1 VIQVGV
7 EHPPLISIII
17 PVYNVEPFLRE
28 CLDSVVNQT
37 LRTIEII
44 CVNDCSSDRSL
55 GILQEYADKDKRIK
69 VIEKKINEGLSKT
82 RNMGI
87 SIATGKYLLFVDSD
101 DYVDNDLCRK
111 AFECA
116 EKNHAELV
124 IYDFAVFHGTQD
136 LEENRKKISA
146 LNHLDPSDRVALLKS
161 PAFAWTKLI
170 RTDFA
175 HKLDLKFP
183 PGLTY
188 EDLPVHWQL
197 MTLATKIAVLPERL
211 CFYRQRNSS
220 ITYRSDWSL
229 TDRIL
234 ILDSVRDFLDSRNL
248 YTRYQDVFL
257 QSQLDVF
264 CWLYEHI
271 DASHKQKVMTLI
283 KGRLG
288 GEHWNYI
295 ESQKPLSWKTRAFY
309 QAIRGSTFAK
319 VRRGL
324 WFFAR
329 DCYRGL
335 NKQA

>member
-1 VIQVGV
+1 MGI
-7 EHPPLISIII
+7 ELCPLVSIII
-17 PVYNVEPFLRE
+17 PIYNVEPFLRE

-55 GILQEYADKDKRIK
+55 DILQEYADKDKRIK
-69 VIEKKINEGLSKT
+69 VVDKKINEGLSTT
-82 RNMGI
+82 RNIGM
-87 SIATGKYLLFVDSD
+87 SFATGKYLLFVDSD
-101 DYVDNDLCRK
+101 DYVDHDLCRK

-116 EKNHAELV
+116 EKNRAGLV
-124 IYDFAVFHGTQD
+124 IYDFAVFHNAQN
-136 LEENRKKISA
+136 LEENRKKVSA
-146 LNHLDPSDRVALLKS
+146 LANLDPSDRVALLKS

-170 RTDFA
+170 RTDLA

-188 EDLPVHWQL
+188 EDLPVHWKL
-197 MTLATKIAVLPERL
+197 MTLATKIAILPERL
-211 CFYRQRNSS
+211 CYYRQRNSS

-234 ILDSVRDFLDSRNL
+234 ILDSVRDFLVSRHL
-248 YTRYQDVFL
+248 YGIYQDLFL
-257 QSQLDVF
+257 QSQLDVY
-264 CWLYEHI
+264 CWLHEHI
-271 DASHKQKVMTLI
+271 AESHKQKAMALI
-283 KGRLG
+283 EDRLG
-288 GEHWNYI
+288 SEHWDYI

-309 QAIRGSTFAK
+309 QAIRGSTLAK
-319 VRRGL
+319 VRRSL

-335 NKQA
+335 NRQA